1 MSPARAAAG
10 GYAVL
15 VLAVVLAPA
24 IVVRAAGERGAG
36 AGVVASADLLGVGT
50 GVGIVAAVIA
60 WRRLTDP
67 SPVES
72 ASRWIAALSALGV
85 LATGASAIPAVAL
98 YAVTGCPGGPVL
110 VPVLWGVALAGAV
123 LCAETVRRRLLRW
136 LTPGES
142 LDR

>member
-24 IVVRAAGERGAG
+24 IVVRAAGDRGAG
-36 AGVVASADLLGVGT
+36 AGVVASVDLLGVGT
-50 GVGIVAAVIA
+50 AVGLVAAVIA

-67 SPVES
+67 CPASS
-72 ASRWIAALSALGV
+72 TSRWIAAFSALGV

-98 YAVTGCPGGPVL
+98 YEVTGSPGGAAL

-136 LTPGES
+136 LSPEES
-142 LDR
+142 RDR